1 METVSPFCAK
11 KSKGSGGIWNTL
23 FTFRAGHINNGKCC
37 VWIKTGIVSEWCTRK
52 SRTKIYACYF
62 LPLFGLLKVYI
73 TWNTCVVLCCVV
85 CVNILPYRNQVTKIG
100 EGGLQRGGY
109 FQGGDGDGGGDGG
122 GVGVV
127 GYLSIGLGVEH
138 TRCRI
143 SSHKPLHLNRIIF
156 STIVP
161 CYFWDSKESCTEGK
175 TLTEL
180 QPISKHLASHS
191 NAHFHSL
198 KWSQQCL
205 IHATSECCIPL
216 LKFHLGPC
224 EDWDL
229 N

>member
-1 METVSPFCAK
+1 MIKSVHNLEHLCSIVLHCVCEHFTLQKSGYKNRGGGA
-11 KSKGSGGIWNTL
+11 SKGWLLSG
-23 FTFRAGHINNGKCC
+23 
-37 VWIKTGIVSEWCTRK
+37 
-52 SRTKIYACYF
+52 
-62 LPLFGLLKVYI
+62 
-73 TWNTCVVLCCVV
+73 
-85 CVNILPYRNQVTKIG
+85 
-100 EGGLQRGGY
+100 RGRGW
-109 FQGGDGDGGGDGG
+109 GWGWGWG
-122 GVGVV
+122 GVV

-216 LKFHLGPC
+216 LKFHLGPVKTGI
-224 EDWDL
+224 L
-229 N
+229 IKYARAVYGHI